1 MGSSVFKQNQKWKI
15 NPTTKQNSFPP
26 PTFFFFTP
34 EAILVGVLNVIPVLK
49 LQQIN
54 CSSSS
59 PAATMKTGQNK
70 NSNSYTS
77 ERSIMFGGNSQ
88 SSALQ
93 PSSAASTAPSA
104 FTTSTVTSID
114 GVNFSEGELL
124 LQVTPYTCLWLIS
137 DILIERRW

>member
-1 MGSSVFKQNQKWKI
+1 MGSSVLKQNQKWKI
-15 NPTTKQNSFPP
+15 NPTTKKNSLFFLPP
-26 PTFFFFTP
+26 PQ
-34 EAILVGVLNVIPVLK
+34 AILVGVLNVIHVLK

-59 PAATMKTGQNK
+59 PAATMKMGQNN
-70 NSNSYTS
+70 NSSYSS
-77 ERSIMFGGNSQ
+77 ERSIMFGGNSA

-93 PSSAASTAPSA
+93 PSSATSTAPSS

-114 GVNFSEGELL
+114 GVNFSEGDLL
-124 LQVTPYTCLWLIS
+124 LQVTPFTCLWLIS